1 MKEKFKKGAKNAV
14 KCMNIKEKDKVVVIT
29 DYEKENI
36 ADAVIEE
43 VLSKKAEVL
52 KLIIEEEVGKR
63 PIKNFPDKLKEKIKK
78 YNPNVSFYI
87 ASAKKG
93 ELSSFRSPMRK
104 FLIIENKCRHGHMI
118 NIDEKIM
125 MQGMSSDYD
134 KIYKITNKIYNLV
147 KRAKRIE
154 VKALDT
160 NLTATFDNRVKWV
173 CCNGRIYKQGI
184 WGNLPEGEVNTCPK
198 RIDGKIS
205 AFLVGEYFSD
215 KYKVLKNPLIIEIKN
230 SRITKIESKNRKLKN
245 EFTKYIKS
253 EKNGNRVGEF
263 SIGTLIG
270 LKGFIGNMLQDEKF
284 PGVHIAFGSP
294 FPELTKASWNSPN
307 HVDVLPKKCNIWVDG
322 KQIMKNGKFTLLRNV

>member
-29 DYEKENI
+29 DYEKEDI

-43 VLSKKAEVL
+43 IRSKKAEIL
-52 KLIIEEEVGKR
+52 KIIIEEEVGKR
-63 PIKNFPDKLKEKIKK
+63 PVKNFPDKLKEKIKK
-78 YNPNVSFYI
+78 FKPNVSYYI

-93 ELSSFRSPMRK
+93 EIGPFRLPLKGFLLEK
-104 FLIIENKCRHGHMI
+104 FNCRHGHMV

-125 MQGMSSDYD
+125 MQGMSADYD
-134 KIYKITNKIYNLV
+134 KVYKINKHIHSIL
-147 KRAKRIE
+147 KKAKQIKVE
-154 VKALDT
+154 AIGT
-160 NLTATFDNRVKWV
+160 ILTATFDKKVKWV
-173 CCNGRIYKQGI
+173 NWNGRIYKQGG
-184 WGNLPEGEVNTCPK
+184 WGNLPDGEVFTCPK
-198 RIDGKIS
+198 KVDGKIS
-205 AFLVGEYFSD
+205 AYLVGDYFSD
-215 KYKVLKNPLIIEIKN
+215 KYRILKSPLILEIEN
-230 SRITKIESKNRKLKN
+230 SRITKIESKNKKLKD
-245 EFTKYIKS
+245 EFTKYTKS

-284 PGVHIAFGSP
+284 PGIHIAFGSP

-322 KQIMKNGKFTLLRNV
+322 RQIMKNGKFTLLRNA